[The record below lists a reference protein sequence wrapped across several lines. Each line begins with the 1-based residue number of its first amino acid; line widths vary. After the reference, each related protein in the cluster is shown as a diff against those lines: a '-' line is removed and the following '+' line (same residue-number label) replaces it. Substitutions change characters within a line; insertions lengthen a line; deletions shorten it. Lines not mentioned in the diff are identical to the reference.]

1 MSQSSSLAQTER
13 HLVPRNQASMDDLTA
28 RAEVACSRQN
38 LKARIVGFAFQTA
51 AAEPE
56 AEYGP
61 RKKLRLQ
68 KQERNNSAHLQIS
81 MQHRKVCMANRGKG
95 MNCGALFPKNLEP
108 VLVRSKP
115 RVYCPSC
122 KAEYLARF
130 GKICLFRIYGLPILM
145 VRDPNY
151 FEQELRECAF
161 RYIEVFLKPE
171 AKVLPP
177 PVCTILASFLFSH
190 AMIWDYA
197 STSRVRLRMN
207 RIRFEQLYEKVGS
220 IVIPDDSIQHI
231 YDDFFGDSSE
241 TEWLD

>member
-1 MSQSSSLAQTER
+1 MSL
-13 HLVPRNQASMDDLTA
+13 
-28 RAEVACSRQN
+28 
-38 LKARIVGFAFQTA
+38 RIV
-51 AAEPE
+51 
-56 AEYGP
+56 
-61 RKKLRLQ
+61 
-68 KQERNNSAHLQIS
+68 
-81 MQHRKVCMANRGKG
+81 
-95 MNCGALFPKNLEP
+95 ALPEP
-108 VLVRSKP
+108 VVTGVP
-115 RVYCPSC
+115 PFT
-122 KAEYLARF
+122 ATTPPTPTT
-130 GKICLFRIYGLPILM
+130 RIYGLPTLM
-145 VRDPNY
+145 VCDPNY
-151 FEQELRECAF
+151 FEQELRQSAL

-220 IVIPDDSIQHI
+220 IFIPDDSIQYI